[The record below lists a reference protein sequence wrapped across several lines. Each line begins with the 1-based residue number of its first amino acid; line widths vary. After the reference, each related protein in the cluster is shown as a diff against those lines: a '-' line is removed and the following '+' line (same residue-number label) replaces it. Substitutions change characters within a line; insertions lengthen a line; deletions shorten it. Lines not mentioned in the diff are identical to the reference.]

1 MKRNPCIS
9 ANPWAAPVRKALIY
23 MSFSA
28 GGLQRAARR
37 LQSRS
42 KSSQSASPVTV
53 ILPFTWIAGGAML
66 KAGYRK
72 KCIEK

>member
-9 ANPWAAPVRKALIY
+9 ANPWAASVRKRLIY
-23 MSFSA
+23 WRFSA
-28 GGLQRAARR
+28 SDLQRAARR

-42 KSSQSASPVTV
+42 KSSQSAGFVTV

-72 KCIEK
+72 KGFDE

>member
-9 ANPWAAPVRKALIY
+9 ANPWAASVGKRLIY
-23 MSFSA
+23 KSFSA
-28 GGLQRAARR
+28 SDLQRAARR

-66 KAGYRK
+66 RGGYR
-72 KCIEK
+72 EKGFDE

>member
-9 ANPWAAPVRKALIY
+9 ANPWAASVRKKLIY

-28 GGLQRAARR
+28 SGLQRAARR

-42 KSSQSASPVTV
+42 KSSQSAGPVTV
-53 ILPFTWIAGGAML
+53 ILPFTWFAGGAML

-72 KCIEK
+72 KGIDK

>member
-1 MKRNPCIS
+1 VKRNPCIS
-9 ANPWAAPVRKALIY
+9 ANPWAASVRKRLIY
-23 MSFSA
+23 WRFSA
-28 GGLQRAARR
+28 SDLQRAARR

-42 KSSQSASPVTV
+42 KSSQSAGFVTV

-72 KCIEK
+72 KGIDE

>member
-1 MKRNPCIS
+1 MNRIPCIS
-9 ANPWAAPVRKALIY
+9 INPWAAFARKRLIY
-23 MSFSA
+23 RSFLASD
-28 GGLQRAARR
+28 LQRAARR

-42 KSSQSASPVTV
+42 KSSQSAGFVTV

-72 KCIEK
+72 KGIDE

>member
-1 MKRNPCIS
+1 MKREPSIS
-9 ANPWAAPVRKALIY
+9 TDPWAAPTRKGLIY
-23 MSFSA
+23 RSFSA
-28 GGLQRAARR
+28 RDLQRAARR

-42 KSSQSASPVTV
+42 KSSQSASLVTV

-72 KCIEK
+72 KGIDE

>member
-1 MKRNPCIS
+1 VKRNPCIS
-9 ANPWAAPVRKALIY
+9 ANPWVASTRKRLIY
-23 MSFSA
+23 RSFSA
-28 GGLQRAARR
+28 SDLQRAARR

-42 KSSQSASPVTV
+42 KSSQSAGPVTV

-72 KCIEK
+72 KGIDE

>member
-9 ANPWAAPVRKALIY
+9 ANPWAASVRKRLIY
-23 MSFSA
+23 RSFSA
-28 GGLQRAARR
+28 SDLQRAARR
-37 LQSRS
+37 LQSQS
-42 KSSQSASPVTV
+42 KSSQSAGPVTV

-72 KCIEK
+72 KGIDK